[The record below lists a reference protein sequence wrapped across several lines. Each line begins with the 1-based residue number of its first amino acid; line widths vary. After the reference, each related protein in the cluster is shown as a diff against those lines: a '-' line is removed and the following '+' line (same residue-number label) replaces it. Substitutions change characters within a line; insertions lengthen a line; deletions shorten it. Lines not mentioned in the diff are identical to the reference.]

1 MAKRYPPRSWGFA
14 ATIGQ
19 WSSLRPGSSVNV
31 TVAIFDWIS
40 STVASSTHPFSMVD
54 VLVSAETLGLLTSV
68 FYGFLVRGSKRVV
81 ETTLPLSL
89 SLSLS
94 PKNNR
99 GRPLGSLVVEYRLSL
114 SLSFFP
120 IF

>member
-1 MAKRYPPRSWGFA
+1 
-14 ATIGQ
+14 
-19 WSSLRPGSSVNV
+19 
-31 TVAIFDWIS
+31 
-40 STVASSTHPFSMVD
+40 MVD

-99 GRPLGSLVVEYRLSL
+99 GRPLGSLVVDYRLSL
-114 SLSFFP
+114 ALSFFP